1 MGHCW
6 PIAISGFYSEV
17 TLSNISVIIK
27 IRLELSLF
35 SMLPI
40 EIASMMPIDGSS
52 IFDRGAVKVLS
63 LDWWGTK
70 SIMTAEGQS
79 LESRGKL

>member
-1 MGHCW
+1 M
-6 PIAISGFYSEV
+6 
-17 TLSNISVIIK
+17 
-27 IRLELSLF
+27 F